1 LSKDNLANVNGD
13 LVISGEA
20 EKATDEVHMFFPSG
34 RENQDILDYTATV
47 QEIVENVCETSAVV
61 IASQRDAKRETVV
74 LVAAKRSGERLH
86 GT

>member
-34 RENQDILDYTATV
+34 RENQDIFDYTATV
-47 QEIVENVCETSAVV
+47 REIVKIVC
-61 IASQRDAKRETVV
+61 
-74 LVAAKRSGERLH
+74 
-86 GT
+86 